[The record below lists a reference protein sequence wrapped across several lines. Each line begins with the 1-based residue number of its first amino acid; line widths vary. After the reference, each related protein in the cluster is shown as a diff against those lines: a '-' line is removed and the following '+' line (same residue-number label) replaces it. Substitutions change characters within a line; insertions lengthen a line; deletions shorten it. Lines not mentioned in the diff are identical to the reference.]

1 MQGEDSEIILYRAKC
16 DNKYF
21 NGIICL
27 LYILNV
33 VLTLE
38 TKKKMGKGSC
48 IIASI
53 K

>member
-33 VLTLE
+33 VITFGN
-38 TKKKMGKGSC
+38 KKKW
-48 IIASI
+48 ARVPVLLPL
-53 K
+53 